1 MGNKTSRL
9 KPSAIEDLQRSGV
22 DFSAD
27 EIQEWYEEYNRSCR
41 YGRYLTVKEFKDVY
55 SRIFGGDASSFAEH
69 VFRTFDADKN
79 GRVDFK
85 EFLIGLSVTSSSDVK
100 KKLKWAFNMYDID
113 GNGFIDKKEM
123 ISMMRAVYNMTPS
136 IKKPDDVSTP
146 EKMTK
151 KLFAKMDANGDGEI
165 SWEEFYDGAMK
176 DSLVLAM
183 LQLNPD

>member
-1 MGNKTSRL
+1 
-9 KPSAIEDLQRSGV
+9 
-22 DFSAD
+22 
-27 EIQEWYEEYNRSCR
+27 
-41 YGRYLTVKEFKDVY
+41 
-55 SRIFGGDASSFAEH
+55 
-69 VFRTFDADKN
+69 
-79 GRVDFK
+79 
-85 EFLIGLSVTSSSDVK
+85 
-100 KKLKWAFNMYDID
+100 
-113 GNGFIDKKEM
+113 
-123 ISMMRAVYNMTPS
+123 MTPL

>member
-1 MGNKTSRL
+1 MTSL
-9 KPSAIEDLQRSGV
+9 SLSPSL
-22 DFSAD
+22 
-27 EIQEWYEEYNRSCR
+27 
-41 YGRYLTVKEFKDVY
+41 
-55 SRIFGGDASSFAEH
+55 SFYVEC
-69 VFRTFDADKN
+69 
-79 GRVDFK
+79 
-85 EFLIGLSVTSSSDVK
+85 FL
-100 KKLKWAFNMYDID
+100 FQ
-113 GNGFIDKKEM
+113 
-123 ISMMRAVYNMTPS
+123 AVYKMTPS